1 MVKLDD
7 TDLYSHRQ
15 SLTKLLKEM
24 VLDYEFDASLDMK
37 DHLYAALIK
46 LRQEVFTEHH
56 GARARVPSIGM

>member
-1 MVKLDD
+1 
-7 TDLYSHRQ
+7 
-15 SLTKLLKEM
+15 M

-56 GARARVPSIGM
+56 GARARVPSVGM